1 VSDGHVRLKLLLDEN
16 LSPRVAVALRA
27 LGIDAV
33 HVRDRSMFGA
43 TDPEVLRRA
52 LAEDRIV
59 VTSNVS
65 DFVRLAHSIE
75 LHAGVVLIEDGDLV
89 REEQEAVVERA
100 ATLIQAALDAGREM
114 INRVMDID
122 RSGVAGFEDIPKPG

>member
-1 VSDGHVRLKLLLDEN
+1 MKLLLDEN

-33 HVRDRSMFGA
+33 HVRDRSMSGA

-52 LAEDRIV
+52 FAEDRIV

-65 DFVRLAHSIE
+65 DFERLAHAVEI
-75 LHAGVVLIEDGDLV
+75 HAGVVLVEDGDLV

-100 ATLIQAALDAGREM
+100 ATLIQAELDAGRDM
-114 INRVMDID
+114 INRVMRID
-122 RSGVAGFEDIPKPG
+122 RGGVVGFEDVPKAG